1 MKKTLIISIFF
12 ILILT
17 VSAKS
22 YQRDDEDECYKF
34 KMKVVLENNIAK
46 LIVVGITK
54 DKNFK
59 DFVKIFTGEIKG
71 EEIHIH
77 QMQYNGVLKKYVAV
91 EVFKFK
97 ICEEILVIGNEV
109 YSEVIKKCL
118 WEIRR

>member
-59 DFVKIFTGEIKG
+59 DFVKIFTGEIKV

-109 YSEVIKKCL
+109 YSEVIKK
-118 WEIRR
+118 